1 MAILDAT
8 MKRLTAAFLIMAFSA
23 GVYAASGRLSSDVCT
38 VSTLV
43 HLYHAMIH
51 AKNGELDD
59 AAMYLRLAVSFAPRH
74 EHDEVGEE
82 GWACARLE
90 LDSEPSSLIQ
100 PSRSGLDATLFD
112 QLRDSP

>member
-1 MAILDAT
+1 MT
-8 MKRLTAAFLIMAFSA
+8 MKRLAAAFVMVAFSA
-23 GVYAASGRLSSDVCT
+23 GVYAASGRLSTDVCT

-51 AKNGELDD
+51 AKNGELDN

-74 EHDEVGEE
+74 DHDEVGEK

-90 LDSEPSSLIQ
+90 LDSEPSITDPTEPNL
-100 PSRSGLDATLFD
+100 AT
-112 QLRDSP
+112 RGPHPTSSPPLE